1 MIKQPAQYNTTNP
14 PGQLSADADWTL
26 STPSGA
32 KIVNPINLEQPLTT
46 AVEAFQATTEDGL
59 RLRVRNLE
67 QELNRMRGQNLKL
80 YLELE
85 DYKAKMK
92 NSTKFT

>member
-1 MIKQPAQYNTTNP
+1 MKIKV
-14 PGQLSADADWTL
+14 S
-26 STPSGA
+26 
-32 KIVNPINLEQPLTT
+32 
-46 AVEAFQATTEDGL
+46 EAFQATTEDGL

-92 NSTKFT
+92 NSTKFS